1 MPIYT
6 LIILTSGLF
15 ALGQVDE
22 YSIAKGPPDFG
33 EQPLVRGNIIVWQR
47 CGAEPGSQGR
57 IQFMDISRLENPI
70 RDVVEY
76 PAALGGVILSATHL
90 FWGAQGLPEKI
101 PVVARPI
108 GDLTISVADVKVVT
122 DFRDETRLGRTQ
134 AASDEYVVWEDRDPD
149 IPQDTWK
156 IYSKAITQLG
166 SLGAK
171 RLIVDT
177 HLPDLGAYLALHGS
191 LLIYEGLRENGA
203 GVGIFLLHLESQDP
217 PAVLPHSV
225 EWGVTWPAISGE
237 YAIWTERSYTEKDG
251 FLRRLRGVR
260 LIDGRPEGD
269 LLVISTEASGGSWP
283 EIDKNIVVWNG
294 GTRLQDGGFDHSAIM
309 AAELPLPGADD
320 VGDVNQDGQIDVT
333 DVINI
338 LNYLFLGGWQ
348 PRRRLADADANGAI
362 DLSDAMVILRYLFL
376 GGNKG

>member
-1 MPIYT
+1 
-6 LIILTSGLF
+6 
-15 ALGQVDE
+15 
-22 YSIAKGPPDFG
+22 
-33 EQPLVRGNIIVWQR
+33 
-47 CGAEPGSQGR
+47 
-57 IQFMDISRLENPI
+57 MDISRLENPI

-108 GDLTISVADVKVVT
+108 GDLTISVADVKVSDFGHAVAATREFVFVAVGSFEKHLFSKKLVAKPIIRLGDPTAFVVVT